1 MSTTIKHA
9 LFIVFISIQTICS
22 QTSDKKVFFNKEF
35 NWTIS
40 IPENFEN
47 VNAEEWAKFQN
58 KGSKAIENTYGEKV
72 VNLTKI
78 LFVIKSGKFNYFESI
93 YQPYNNAIDGD
104 FIKSFKNVNE
114 IICETFKNQMP
125 GIKIEKNYSTEI
137 IDHIVFQ
144 KYTTT
149 IEYPNKLILKAIM
162 YAHLFGK
169 KDFTVN
175 IMYVDDDKG
184 EQMLAAWKN
193 STFGK
198 H

>member
-1 MSTTIKHA
+1 
-9 LFIVFISIQTICS
+9 
-22 QTSDKKVFFNKEF
+22 
-35 NWTIS
+35 
-40 IPENFEN
+40 
-47 VNAEEWAKFQN
+47 
-58 KGSKAIENTYGEKV
+58 
-72 VNLTKI
+72 
-78 LFVIKSGKFNYFESI
+78 
-93 YQPYNNAIDGD
+93 
-104 FIKSFKNVNE
+104 
-114 IICETFKNQMP
+114 MP

-184 EQMLAAWKN
+184 EQMLAA
-193 STFGK
+193 
-198 H
+198 

>member
-58 KGSKAIENTYGEKV
+58 KGSKAFENTYGKKV

-93 YQPYNNAIDGD
+93 YQPYNTAIDGD

-184 EQMLAAWKN
+184 EQMLAA
-193 STFGK
+193 
-198 H
+198 